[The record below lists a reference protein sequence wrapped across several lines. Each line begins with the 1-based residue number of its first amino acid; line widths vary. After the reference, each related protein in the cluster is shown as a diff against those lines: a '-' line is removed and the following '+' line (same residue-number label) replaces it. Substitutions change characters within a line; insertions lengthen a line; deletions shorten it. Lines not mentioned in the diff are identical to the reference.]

1 MNINLPL
8 KDEFNYMIKNNLQ
21 NSIIKQ
27 VLHNITT
34 IFSLKC

>member
-27 VLHNITT
+27 VLHNKTT